1 MEEPFSQFRPENL
14 KRHLKYLNNVAET
27 TDSKRRDGAVMVIF
41 MAHRAGPAVLFTKR
55 AADLSEHAGQIS
67 FPGGAVEKG
76 DPNLKLAALRE
87 TYEEVGIEAG
97 ELEILSA
104 LPAQPVLDHWL
115 IHPFTAW
122 WGAPRPLRPD
132 PAEVDR
138 VIITPVADL
147 AIQHQRECWLIHD
160 PERACRY
167 QVSGELLWGATARI
181 IGRLLDGLF
190 SQPVNGPGLPQTP
203 HRPQAPG

>member
-1 MEEPFSQFRPENL
+1 MEPFPQLSPKDL
-14 KRHLKYLNNVAET
+14 KQRLRHLDCITET
-27 TDSKRRDGAVMVIF
+27 KCTKRRDGAVMVIF
-41 MAHRAGPAVLFTKR
+41 MDHAPGSAVLFTKR
-55 AADLSEHAGQIS
+55 AAALSEHAGQIS
-67 FPGGAVEKG
+67 FPGGRVEKG
-76 DPNLKLAALRE
+76 DLSLRLAALRE

-104 LPAQPVLDHWL
+104 LPPQPVLDHWL

-122 WGAPRPLRPD
+122 WSAPRRLIPD

-138 VIITPVADL
+138 VIVTPL
-147 AIQHQRECWLIHD
+147 AELTIQHQRECWHIPD

-181 IGRLLDGLF
+181 IGRLLDSLLRP
-190 SQPVNGPGLPQTP
+190 PVSFPRLPQNP
-203 HRPQAPG
+203 LLPEALS